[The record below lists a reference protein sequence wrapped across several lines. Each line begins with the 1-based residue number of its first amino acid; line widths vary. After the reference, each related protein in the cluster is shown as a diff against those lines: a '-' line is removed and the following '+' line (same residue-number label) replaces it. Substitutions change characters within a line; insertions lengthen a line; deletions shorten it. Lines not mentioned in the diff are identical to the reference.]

1 MTEPTSIPLAPP
13 AGMRDLLPPEA
24 DARAW
29 LSSKLIRCFARWG
42 YQRVTTPPFE
52 HAEVI
57 ERGLDALDRRDLLR
71 FVDPSTGEV
80 ALLRPD
86 ITPQI
91 ARIVATGLGDRPAP
105 HRLAYAATVVRQR
118 RGRARRQR
126 ALAQAG
132 VECIGL
138 AHLDADAE
146 VIRLAAAALGEV
158 GLPSYRIELGLVA
171 LAKGALTRVRESARA
186 DVEAALLLKD
196 RATLASAVAGEPAA
210 VRRAL
215 VGAAS
220 LYGEPREVLAGARK
234 VFGPSAALTELARVV
249 SRLEDLPLVVDLGEI
264 RGMTYYTGVSFTL
277 LAEGPGE
284 PVGSGGRYDGL
295 MARFGAPAPATGF
308 GLDLANLE
316 WALHRAG
323 HPVRPERTPSFV
335 VGGGRAADRE
345 AVAGRIRAAGFVA
358 AVVPVRGAGPALD
371 YARRWGYDAAVVCDA
386 RGAEVRRLADGA
398 QRRLPKTDLSTLG
411 PWARA

>member
-1 MTEPTSIPLAPP
+1 
-13 AGMRDLLPPEA
+13 MRDLLPPEA

-29 LSSKLIRCFARWG
+29 LSSRLVRCFSRWG

-52 HAEVI
+52 HADVI

-91 ARIVATGLGDRPAP
+91 ARIVATRLEGRPPP
-105 HRLAYAATVVRQR
+105 HRLSYAASVVRQR

-126 ALAQAG
+126 VLAQAG

-138 AHLDADAE
+138 AHVDADAE
-146 VIRLAAAALGEV
+146 VIRLAAAALEDV
-158 GLPSYRIELGLVA
+158 GLRGYRIELGLVA
-171 LAKGALTRVRESARA
+171 LARDALARVREPARA

-196 RATLASAVAGEPAA
+196 RATLEHVLGHEDRS

-215 VGAAS
+215 IGAAS
-220 LYGEPREVLAGARK
+220 LYGDPRDVLPRAREVFGEGPALA
-234 VFGPSAALTELARVV
+234 ELARVV
-249 SRLEDLPLVVDLGEI
+249 QRLEGLPLVVDLGEI
-264 RGMTYYTGVSFTL
+264 RGMAYYTGVSFTL
-277 LAEGPGE
+277 LADGPGE

-308 GLDLANLE
+308 GIDMANLE
-316 WALHRAG
+316 WALHAAG
-323 HPVRPERTPSFV
+323 RPPRPEREPRFV
-335 VGGGRAADRE
+335 VCGGSADARERAAAELRAADC
-345 AVAGRIRAAGFVA
+345 VA
-358 AVVPVRGAGPALD
+358 AVVPVRGARSALD
-371 YARRWGYDAAVVCDA
+371 YARSWGYDAAVVCDA
-386 RGAEVRRLADGA
+386 RGAEVHRVSDGE
-398 QRRLPKTDLSTLG
+398 RKRLPRTLSGLG
-411 PWARA
+411 AWARART

>member
-29 LSSKLIRCFARWG
+29 LGSQLVRCFARWG

-91 ARIVATGLGDRPAP
+91 ARIVATRLGDRPPP
-105 HRLAYAATVVRQR
+105 HRLAYAASVVRQR

-126 ALAQAG
+126 VLAQAG

-138 AHLDADAE
+138 AHVEADAE
-146 VIRLAAAALGEV
+146 VIRLAAAALAEV
-158 GLPSYRIELGLVA
+158 GLAEYRIELGLVS
-171 LAKGALTRVRESARA
+171 LARDALTRVRDAARP

-196 RATLASAVAGEPAA
+196 TATLKSALAGEDAA
-210 VRRAL
+210 IRAAL
-215 VGAAS
+215 VEAAS
-220 LYGEPREVLAGARK
+220 LYGEPREVLPRARK
-234 VFGPSAALTELARVV
+234 VWGDAPALAELARVV
-249 SRLEDLPLVVDLGEI
+249 ARLDGLPLVVDLGEI

-295 MARFGAPAPATGF
+295 MERFGAPAPATGF
-308 GLDLANLE
+308 GIDLANLE
-316 WALHRAG
+316 WALHAAG
-323 HPVRPERTPSFV
+323 RPVTPAREARFV
-335 VGGGRAADRE
+335 VAGGRGEARE
-345 AVAGRIRAAGFVA
+345 ALAARLRAAGLVA
-358 AVVPVRGAGPALD
+358 AVVPVRAAGAALD
-371 YARRWGYDAAVVCDA
+371 YARSWGYDAAVVCDA
-386 RGAEVRRLADGA
+386 SGAEVHRLSDGA
-398 QRRLPKTDLSTLG
+398 RARLDRDLSRAG
-411 PWARA
+411 AWARS